1 MCYALKYGIWNVAKI
16 EAENVNAL
24 VRTGYGPLTAMVLS
38 SRGIGDE
45 KQARQYLGCGDF
57 LPDPYLLTDMVP
69 AVERLRVALQKK
81 QRRP

>member
-57 LPDPYLLTDMVP
+57 LRLLGRKFTNSFQLHHV
-69 AVERLRVALQKK
+69 
-81 QRRP
+81 